1 MVRGLSDISEKL
13 LREPGQA
20 PEDIAVSVSLII
32 KKGLDSASF
41 MWYITYVGYAY
52 EYININPIESMG

>member
-1 MVRGLSDISEKL
+1 MVRGLSDIQGSFYF
-13 LREPGQA
+13 R
-20 PEDIAVSVSLII
+20 ITVSCFSISVSPII
-32 KKGLDSASF
+32 KKGLDIAPF